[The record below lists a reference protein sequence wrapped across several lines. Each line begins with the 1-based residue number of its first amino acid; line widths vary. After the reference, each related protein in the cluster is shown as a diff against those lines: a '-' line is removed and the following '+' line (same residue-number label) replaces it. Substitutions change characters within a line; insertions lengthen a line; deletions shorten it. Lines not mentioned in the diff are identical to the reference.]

1 MSRYFLIT
9 LAALAA
15 AGSLTGCNIV
25 RGVGEDMAAVGR
37 TLSKTADRSGH
48 SGSSHSS
55 EDYSSN
61 SPVHQTAADP
71 AADYDYG
78 WEN

>member
-1 MSRYFLIT
+1 MSRHLLFT
-9 LAALAA
+9 LAVLA

-37 TLSKTADRSGH
+37 TLSKTADRSGN
-48 SGSSHSS
+48 SDNSQSS

-61 SPVHQTAADP
+61 VPPAQQAGTDP